1 MCISIRRKTM
11 KIKKTQG
18 AFGKKHPLAAAI
30 ICSAMIGG
38 LSNQALAYTFDTGS
52 RDWKV
57 NLDTSIQ
64 YLVGMRA
71 ESRDKGI
78 ANSMG
83 NHQSDYKFDRGDLV
97 TNRLQTILEFQ
108 AVYQD
113 RMGVRVSGSAWKDF
127 AYDDDVEGNPNPGY
141 GLAYD
146 DAKYSNYTKK
156 YHIRG
161 AE

>member
-1 MCISIRRKTM
+1 MFVWLYVVAIEPGLGPRPAAADVHINTEKIM

-52 RDWKV
+52 RDWQV

-113 RMGVRVSGSAWKDF
+113 RMGVR
-127 AYDDDVEGNPNPGY
+127 
-141 GLAYD
+141 
-146 DAKYSNYTKK
+146 
-156 YHIRG
+156 
-161 AE
+161 